1 MSFTTGAALLDA
13 VVLAVVS
20 REEEGTYGYKIT
32 QEIKQALELSESTL
46 YPVLRRLQ
54 KDGCLTI
61 YDEPFNGRNRRY
73 YKITPLGRQQL
84 AALLAAMP
92 EAERR
97 DALDYYE
104 EYFDAA
110 GPEKEAQTIQEL
122 GSPRNVAEKIW
133 EGTGAQSG
141 TPMPDNSMPEQ
152 GSRRRKSP
160 VWIVLAVL
168 AILIVVLLVFIG
180 SFKIVT
186 KYQYSI
192 AESATAEEV
201 PPQETT
207 GEATEN
213 MDESTD
219 ENTETAITKESTKSE
234 STNRLESSTMTLDA
248 KQAQTMVLDLD
259 CGEVAFVRSNAA
271 DEITLR
277 FENFYSDWLERT
289 VDESGFSVR
298 YKIPKGYISGSD
310 PTPTLSIALPEIEL
324 EQIELNLNLG
334 SADLGTL
341 KAKSIQ
347 ADLALG
353 SLYADELQTGQLDAT
368 LALGSAELGTVQAER
383 VTIENAQG
391 DVTISRLVG
400 ASQVQVTD
408 QLGNIALTLGEKAD
422 GYSVQ
427 AACGLGSITVSGAKQ
442 ASPYSANSKAANAV
456 ILDAALGDITLNFE
470 E

>member
-1 MSFTTGAALLDA
+1 MT
-13 VVLAVVS
+13 
-20 REEEGTYGYKIT
+20 R
-32 QEIKQALELSESTL
+32 QE
-46 YPVLRRLQ
+46 YM
-54 KDGCLTI
+54 
-61 YDEPFNGRNRRY
+61 
-73 YKITPLGRQQL
+73 QQL

-122 GSPRNVAEKIW
+122 GSPQNVAEKIW

-160 VWIVLAVL
+160 VWIVLAIL
-168 AILIVVLLVFIG
+168 AILIVVLLVFNGFFI
-180 SFKIVT
+180 IVT

-201 PPQETT
+201 PPQEAT
-207 GEATEN
+207 GGATEN

-219 ENTETAITKESTKSE
+219 ENTETAITKESAKSE

-248 KQAQTMVLDLD
+248 KQVQTMVLDLD

-289 VDESGFSVR
+289 MDEDSFKVR
-298 YKIPKGYISGSD
+298 YKIPKDYISGSD

-400 ASQVQVTD
+400 VSQVQVTD

>member
-1 MSFTTGAALLDA
+1 MT
-13 VVLAVVS
+13 
-20 REEEGTYGYKIT
+20 R
-32 QEIKQALELSESTL
+32 QE
-46 YPVLRRLQ
+46 YM
-54 KDGCLTI
+54 
-61 YDEPFNGRNRRY
+61 
-73 YKITPLGRQQL
+73 QQL

-122 GSPRNVAEKIW
+122 GNPQDVAEKIW
-133 EGTGAQSG
+133 EGTGAQPG
-141 TPMPDNSMPEQ
+141 TPMPDSNMPEQ

-160 VWIVLAVL
+160 VWIVLAIL
-168 AILIVVLLVFIG
+168 AILIVVLLVFNG

-207 GEATEN
+207 GDAAEKTAGGAT
-213 MDESTD
+213 ESTD
-219 ENTETAITKESTKSE
+219 ENTETAITKESAKSE
-234 STNRLESSTMTLDA
+234 STNRLEGSTLTLDA
-248 KQAQTMVLDLD
+248 KQLQTLVVDLD

-289 VDESGFSVR
+289 VDEDSFTVQ
-298 YKIPKGYISGSD
+298 YKLPKGYISGSD
-310 PTPTLSIALPEIEL
+310 PTPTLSIALPEMEL
-324 EQIELNLNLG
+324 EQIELNLRLG

-341 KAKSIQ
+341 KAKRIT

-353 SLYADELQTGQLDAT
+353 SLYADDLQTEQLDAT
-368 LALGSAELGTVQAER
+368 LALGSAELGNVQADR

-391 DVTISRLVG
+391 DVTISRLLG
-400 ASQVQVTD
+400 AGQVQVTD

-442 ASPYSANSKAANAV
+442 ASPYSANSKAANTV

>member
-1 MSFTTGAALLDA
+1 MT
-13 VVLAVVS
+13 
-20 REEEGTYGYKIT
+20 R
-32 QEIKQALELSESTL
+32 QE
-46 YPVLRRLQ
+46 YM
-54 KDGCLTI
+54 
-61 YDEPFNGRNRRY
+61 
-73 YKITPLGRQQL
+73 QQL

-122 GSPRNVAEKIW
+122 GSPQNVAEKIW
-133 EGTGAQSG
+133 EGTGAQFG

-160 VWIVLAVL
+160 VWIVLAIL
-168 AILIVVLLVFIG
+168 ANLIVVLLVFIG

-201 PPQETT
+201 PPQEAT
-207 GEATEN
+207 GGATEN
-213 MDESTD
+213 IDESTD
-219 ENTETAITKESTKSE
+219 ENTETAITKESAKSE

-248 KQAQTMVLDLD
+248 KQVQTMVLDLD

-408 QLGNIALTLGEKAD
+408 QLGNIALTLGEKTD

>member
-1 MSFTTGAALLDA
+1 MT
-13 VVLAVVS
+13 
-20 REEEGTYGYKIT
+20 R
-32 QEIKQALELSESTL
+32 QE
-46 YPVLRRLQ
+46 YM
-54 KDGCLTI
+54 
-61 YDEPFNGRNRRY
+61 
-73 YKITPLGRQQL
+73 QQL

-122 GSPRNVAEKIW
+122 GSPQNVAEKIW

-160 VWIVLAVL
+160 VWIVLAIL

-219 ENTETAITKESTKSE
+219 ENTETAITKESAKSE

-248 KQAQTMVLDLD
+248 KQVQTMVLDLD

-408 QLGNIALTLGEKAD
+408 QLGNIALTLGEKAN

>member
-1 MSFTTGAALLDA
+1 MT
-13 VVLAVVS
+13 
-20 REEEGTYGYKIT
+20 R
-32 QEIKQALELSESTL
+32 QE
-46 YPVLRRLQ
+46 YM
-54 KDGCLTI
+54 
-61 YDEPFNGRNRRY
+61 
-73 YKITPLGRQQL
+73 QQL

-122 GSPRNVAEKIW
+122 GSPQNVAEKIW
-133 EGTGAQSG
+133 EGTGAQFG

-160 VWIVLAVL
+160 VWIVLAIL

-201 PPQETT
+201 PLQEST
-207 GEATEN
+207 GGATEN

-219 ENTETAITKESTKSE
+219 ENTETAITKESAKSE

-442 ASPYSANSKAANAV
+442 ASPYSANSKAAKAV

-470 E
+470 K

>member
-1 MSFTTGAALLDA
+1 MT
-13 VVLAVVS
+13 
-20 REEEGTYGYKIT
+20 R
-32 QEIKQALELSESTL
+32 QE
-46 YPVLRRLQ
+46 YM
-54 KDGCLTI
+54 
-61 YDEPFNGRNRRY
+61 
-73 YKITPLGRQQL
+73 QQL

-110 GPEKEAQTIQEL
+110 GPEKEALTIQEL
-122 GSPRNVAEKIW
+122 GSPQNVAEKIW
-133 EGTGAQSG
+133 EGTGAQPG

-160 VWIVLAVL
+160 VWIVLAIL
-168 AILIVVLLVFIG
+168 AILIVVLLVFNG

-207 GEATEN
+207 GDAAEETAGGAT
-213 MDESTD
+213 ESTD
-219 ENTETAITKESTKSE
+219 ENTETAITKESAKSE

-248 KQAQTMVLDLD
+248 KQVQTLALDLD

-289 VDESGFSVR
+289 VDEDSFTVQ
-298 YKIPKGYISGSD
+298 YKLPKGYISGSD
-310 PTPTLSIALPEIEL
+310 PTPTLSIALPEMEL
-324 EQIELNLNLG
+324 EQIELNLRLG

-341 KAKSIQ
+341 KAKRIT

-353 SLYADELQTGQLDAT
+353 SLYADDLQTEQLDAT
-368 LALGSAELGTVQAER
+368 LALGSAELGNVQADR

-391 DVTISRLVG
+391 DVTISRLLG

>member
-122 GSPRNVAEKIW
+122 GSPQNVAEKIW

-152 GSRRRKSP
+152 GSRRRKS
-160 VWIVLAVL
+160 
-168 AILIVVLLVFIG
+168 
-180 SFKIVT
+180 
-186 KYQYSI
+186 
-192 AESATAEEV
+192 
-201 PPQETT
+201 
-207 GEATEN
+207 
-213 MDESTD
+213 
-219 ENTETAITKESTKSE
+219 
-234 STNRLESSTMTLDA
+234 R
-248 KQAQTMVLDLD
+248 
-259 CGEVAFVRSNAA
+259 
-271 DEITLR
+271 
-277 FENFYSDWLERT
+277 
-289 VDESGFSVR
+289 
-298 YKIPKGYISGSD
+298 
-310 PTPTLSIALPEIEL
+310 
-324 EQIELNLNLG
+324 
-334 SADLGTL
+334 
-341 KAKSIQ
+341 
-347 ADLALG
+347 
-353 SLYADELQTGQLDAT
+353 
-368 LALGSAELGTVQAER
+368 
-383 VTIENAQG
+383 
-391 DVTISRLVG
+391 
-400 ASQVQVTD
+400 
-408 QLGNIALTLGEKAD
+408 
-422 GYSVQ
+422 
-427 AACGLGSITVSGAKQ
+427 CGLCWLSLQ
-442 ASPYSANSKAANAV
+442 
-456 ILDAALGDITLNFE
+456 F
-470 E
+470 

>member
-1 MSFTTGAALLDA
+1 MT
-13 VVLAVVS
+13 
-20 REEEGTYGYKIT
+20 R
-32 QEIKQALELSESTL
+32 QE
-46 YPVLRRLQ
+46 YM
-54 KDGCLTI
+54 
-61 YDEPFNGRNRRY
+61 
-73 YKITPLGRQQL
+73 QQL

-122 GSPRNVAEKIW
+122 GSPQNVAEKIW

-160 VWIVLAVL
+160 VWIVLAIL
-168 AILIVVLLVFIG
+168 AILIVVLLVFNG
-180 SFKIVT
+180 SFIIVT

-207 GEATEN
+207 GGTTEN

-219 ENTETAITKESTKSE
+219 ENTETAITKESAKSE

-248 KQAQTMVLDLD
+248 KQVQTMVLDLD

-298 YKIPKGYISGSD
+298 YKIPKDYISGSD
-310 PTPTLSIALPEIEL
+310 PTPTLSIALPEMEL

>member
-1 MSFTTGAALLDA
+1 MT
-13 VVLAVVS
+13 
-20 REEEGTYGYKIT
+20 R
-32 QEIKQALELSESTL
+32 QE
-46 YPVLRRLQ
+46 YM
-54 KDGCLTI
+54 
-61 YDEPFNGRNRRY
+61 
-73 YKITPLGRQQL
+73 QQL

-122 GSPRNVAEKIW
+122 GSPQNVAEKIW
-133 EGTGAQSG
+133 EGTGAQFG

-160 VWIVLAVL
+160 VWIVLAIL

-201 PPQETT
+201 PPQEAT
-207 GEATEN
+207 GEAAGGTTEN

-219 ENTETAITKESTKSE
+219 ENTETAITKESAKSE

-248 KQAQTMVLDLD
+248 KQVQTMVLDLD

-289 VDESGFSVR
+289 VDEDSFKVR
-298 YKIPKGYISGSD
+298 YKIPKGYIFGSD
-310 PTPTLSIALPEIEL
+310 PTPALSIALPEIEL

-368 LALGSAELGTVQAER
+368 LALGSAELGTVQAEC
-383 VTIENAQG
+383 VTIEDAQG

-427 AACGLGSITVSGAKQ
+427 VACGLGSITVSGAKQ

>member
-1 MSFTTGAALLDA
+1 MT
-13 VVLAVVS
+13 
-20 REEEGTYGYKIT
+20 R
-32 QEIKQALELSESTL
+32 QE
-46 YPVLRRLQ
+46 YM
-54 KDGCLTI
+54 
-61 YDEPFNGRNRRY
+61 
-73 YKITPLGRQQL
+73 QQL

-122 GSPRNVAEKIW
+122 GSPQNVAEKIW
-133 EGTGAQSG
+133 EGTGAQFG

-160 VWIVLAVL
+160 VWIVLAIL
-168 AILIVVLLVFIG
+168 AILIVVLLVFNG

-201 PPQETT
+201 PPQEAT
-207 GEATEN
+207 GKATGGATEN

-219 ENTETAITKESTKSE
+219 ENTETAITKESAKSE

>member
-1 MSFTTGAALLDA
+1 MT
-13 VVLAVVS
+13 
-20 REEEGTYGYKIT
+20 R
-32 QEIKQALELSESTL
+32 QE
-46 YPVLRRLQ
+46 YM
-54 KDGCLTI
+54 
-61 YDEPFNGRNRRY
+61 
-73 YKITPLGRQQL
+73 QQL

-122 GSPRNVAEKIW
+122 GSPQNVAEKIW
-133 EGTGAQSG
+133 EGTGAQFG

-160 VWIVLAVL
+160 VWIVLAIL

-201 PPQETT
+201 PPQEAT
-207 GEATEN
+207 GGATEN

-219 ENTETAITKESTKSE
+219 ENTETAITKESAKSE

-248 KQAQTMVLDLD
+248 KQVQTIVLDLD

-271 DEITLR
+271 DEIALR

-391 DVTISRLVG
+391 DVTIDRLVG